1 MNKNISLFNDV
12 LGPIMRGPSSSHTA
26 GPYHIGLIAR
36 ALLGEEP
43 AAVSFVFDPHGSFG
57 EVYRLQGSDLGFA
70 AGIMGIE
77 LTADQFPRILQLA
90 ADRNVDIEFE
100 VRPLKAAEHPN
111 AVDIRM
117 TGRTGRTLNLSAS
130 SIGGGAVVIQKIG
143 NWPVRITGK
152 SYVVLVE
159 STPES
164 VVAVSKILSADGQ
177 LLQEIEV
184 QSDDHRTFLE
194 AHRKSPLPDKYL
206 AQIRSQTRAAG
217 LWTAPPVFFVQP
229 GAPLFASAAEMVRLA
244 EERSCSAGRM
254 GLAYESELLDI
265 CEEEIIAEILR
276 RYDIMKTAARDGLKD
291 HPPPMTLLQPSAA
304 KIYQAEADGK
314 LAIGGLH
321 TRAAARAMA
330 VMHINSG
337 QGVVCAAPT
346 AGAAGTL
353 PAVLLTL
360 SEEKGLDREQIA
372 RAALAASVVGIV
384 VASRATFAAEVAG
397 CQVEIG
403 VAGAMAAAAVVEYAA
418 GSAQQA
424 CDAAAIALQ
433 NTMGSICDPV
443 QALVEIPCHTRNAVA
458 AASAFVCADLILGG
472 YQNPIPLD
480 ETIDAMYSVGQM
492 LPRELKCTALGGLSL
507 APSGLK
513 IKKLKCSNIIHRA

>member
-1 MNKNISLFNDV
+1 MRKNKNISIFNDV

-43 AAVSFVFDPHGSFG
+43 AAVSFVFDPQGSFG
-57 EVYRLQGSDLGFA
+57 EVYSLQGSDLGFA
-70 AGIMGIE
+70 AGVMGIE

-90 ADRNVDIEFE
+90 GDRNVAIEFA
-100 VRPLKAAEHPN
+100 VRPLKTADHPN
-111 AVDIRM
+111 AVDIHM

-130 SIGGGAVVIQKIG
+130 SIGGGAVVIQKIET
-143 NWPVRITGK
+143 WPVQITGK
-152 SYVVLVE
+152 SHVVLVE
-159 STPES
+159 LESES
-164 VVAVSKILSADGQ
+164 VESVSRILSADGQ
-177 LLQEIEV
+177 LLREIKV
-184 QSDDHRTFLE
+184 LSDNHRTLLE
-194 AHRKSPLPDKYL
+194 AHRKSPLSDNNL
-206 AQIRSQTRAAG
+206 DEIRSESGADK
-217 LWTAPPVFFVQP
+217 LWTAPPVFFVQT
-229 GAPLFASAAEMVRLA
+229 GASLFASAAEMVRLA
-244 EERSCSAGRM
+244 EQRRCSAGRM
-254 GLAYESELLDI
+254 ALAYESELLAI
-265 CEEEIIAEILR
+265 SEEEIQAEILR
-276 RYDIMKTAARDGLKD
+276 RYDIMKSAAREGLRD
-291 HPPPMTLLQPSAA
+291 DPPPMSLLQPSAA
-304 KIYQAEADGK
+304 KIYRAEAAGE
-314 LAIGGLH
+314 LPIGGLH
-321 TRAAARAMA
+321 TRAAARALA

-337 QGVVCAAPT
+337 QGIVCAAPT

-353 PAVLLTL
+353 PGVLLTL
-360 SEEKGLDREQIA
+360 AEEKGLNRKQIA
-372 RAALAASVVGIV
+372 RATLAAAAIGLV
-384 VASRATFAAEVAG
+384 VANRATFAAEVAG

-418 GSAQQA
+418 GSARQA

-480 ETIDAMYSVGQM
+480 ETIDAMYAVGQM

-513 IKKLKCSNIIHRA
+513 IKKLK